1 MNKTTIATFII
12 FIALAMIS
20 ALPSI
25 ALGKDSV
32 PTQEEPQEGL
42 QEEPTFLES
51 CSNIGDLADLIFD
64 GRQAGVSL
72 TQVLSIVLRGNVAE
86 EILQT
91 IVVYIYEQPRYRSST
106 MVLQQKIDIRNDI
119 EMWCIGFFL

>member
-32 PTQEEPQEGL
+32 PTQEEPQE
-42 QEEPTFLES
+42 EPTFLES
-51 CSNIGDLADLIFD
+51 CSSIGDLADLIFD
-64 GRQAGVSL
+64 ARQAGVSL